1 MWSTLRRIGDQ
12 NPVILLSFVMLTTGL
27 ALPSV
32 ILPVRQALGLKTNQM
47 TKTSPRSDAEVARA
61 RAAANWQ
68 G

>member
-1 MWSTLRRIGDQ
+1 MWSTLRRVGDQ

>member
-1 MWSTLRRIGDQ
+1 MFSSLRRAGDQ
-12 NPVILLSFVMLTTGL
+12 NPVVLLSFLLFTAGL

-32 ILPVRQALGLKTNQM
+32 VLPVRQALGLKTNQM

-61 RAAANWQ
+61 RAAVNWQ